1 MKIIFITGWVVSGL
15 GKGISSASIWRLL
28 KSSWYKI
35 NMLKIDPY
43 LQVDAWTMSP
53 YEHWEVFVTQDWA
66 ETDLDIWNYERF
78 TDVDLTWE
86 NNITTWQVYLSVI
99 NKERRW
105 DYLGKTVQVIPH
117 ITNEIKDRIKKVAK
131 KAEITIVEVWWTVWD
146 MESLPFFEAIRQM
159 KNDLG
164 RENVIYIHVAPL
176 LYLWFSWEFKTKPIQ
191 HSVTAIRE
199 VWIQPDILICR
210 SDVAMK
216 QSLKDKISLL
226 CDVEKDCI
234 IEAVNAKSIYQV
246 PLFLEK
252 QSITKVI
259 SKKLHLK
266 NKKTDLKTWS
276 KLVDKIINPKWNVN
290 ISIVWKYA
298 QFKDCY
304 MSLLEAFQHAWAN
317 NDVKVN
323 INWIQSDDLEVK
335 WFEKILDK
343 IRSEWKLDWMLVPW
357 WFGVRGVE
365 WKINSIKYARENNVP
380 YLWICLGLQ
389 TAVIEFA
396 RNVCW
401 LQDVNSTEFKPK
413 AKNPVIWIME
423 SQKKVKDKWW
433 TMRLWEYP
441 AVLSKGSLASKLYN
455 ATKISE
461 RHRHRFEVNPK
472 YHKILQSKWMSI
484 SWLSPD
490 WKLVE
495 FVELKNHPYFIATQ
509 AHPEF
514 KSSLT
519 SPHPL
524 FDWLVKAA
532 KKQSWKSKN
541 F

>member
-1 MKIIFITGWVVSGL
+1 MKIIFITWWVVSGL

-28 KSSWYKI
+28 ESSGYKI

-43 LQVDAWTMSP
+43 LQVDAGTMSP
-53 YEHWEVFVTQDWA
+53 YEHWEVFVTDDGA

-78 TDVDLTWE
+78 TWLNLTWE

-99 NKERRW
+99 TKERKW

-117 ITNEIKDRIKKVAK
+117 ITNEIKDRIKKIAK
-131 KAEITIVEVWWTVWD
+131 KADITIVEVWWTVWD

-159 KNDLG
+159 KSDLG
-164 RENVIYIHVAPL
+164 RENIIYAHVAPL

-210 SDVAMK
+210 SDFAMK

-246 PLFLEK
+246 PVFLE
-252 QSITKVI
+252 QQNI
-259 SKKLHLK
+259 H
-266 NKKTDLKTWS
+266 
-276 KLVDKIINPKWNVN
+276 KIIQKKFWLKVKNTNLKDWKKIVEKIVKPRWNVT

-304 MSLLEAFQHAWAN
+304 MSLLEAFQHAWAH

-335 WFEKILDK
+335 DFEKILDK
-343 IRSEWKLDWMLVPW
+343 LNKEWKLDWMLVPW
-357 WFGVRGVE
+357 GFWSRWVE
-365 WKINSIKYARENNVP
+365 WKINAIKYAREKNIP

-396 RNVCW
+396 RNICW
-401 LQDVNSTEFKPK
+401 LKDVNSTEFKPK
-413 AKNPVIWIME
+413 AKNPIVSIME
-423 SQKKVKDKWW
+423 SQKKIKEKWW
-433 TMRLWEYP
+433 TMRLWAYP
-441 AVLSKGSLASKLYN
+441 ATLKKGSLASSLYN
-455 ATKISE
+455 SIKISE

-472 YHKILQSKWMSI
+472 YHQILEKKWLII
-484 SWLSPD
+484 SWKSPD

-514 KSSLT
+514 KSKLVA
-519 SPHPL
+519 PHPL
-524 FDWLVKAA
+524 FDGLVKASIKN
-532 KKQSWKSKN
+532 KK
-541 F
+541 